1 MTKHTS
7 NPTLRF
13 ALLAG
18 LILFAAITRILP
30 HPNNVT
36 PVSSM
41 ALFGAAYFG
50 RKYLAFLVPL
60 LALWLSNL
68 FLDNVVY
75 SAYYDGFTWFSQPA
89 VFVSF
94 LLIIGLGWLALKKVS
109 PLRLIGASLS
119 ASLLFFLVSNF
130 GVWLQGGM
138 YPQSFSGLM
147 MCYAAGLPFFRNTVL
162 GDLFFVSVLFGAF
175 EWVQYRYPALRK
187 QQIGA

>member
-13 ALLAG
+13 ALLAI
-18 LILFAAITRILP
+18 LILLAAITRILP

-36 PVSSM
+36 PIGGM

-50 RKYLAFLVPL
+50 RKYLAFLLPF

-75 SAYYDGFTWFSQPA
+75 SAYYEGFTWFSQPA
-89 VFVSF
+89 VFVAFF
-94 LLIIGLGWLALKKVS
+94 LIVGLGWLALKKIS
-109 PLRLIGASLS
+109 PIRLIGASLGAS
-119 ASLLFFLVSNF
+119 ALFFLVSNF

-147 MCYAAGLPFFRNTVL
+147 LCYAAGLPFLRNTVL
-162 GDLFFVSVLFGAF
+162 GDLFFVSVLFGVF

-187 QQIGA
+187 QRA